1 MLYIDQPVQV
11 GFSYDSLVN
20 GTINQ
25 LLSPVNVTVEDFST
39 SGVPAENNTF
49 LVGTFPSQNPNKTAD
64 TTSDAALAIWHFIQT
79 FTQEWVFTY
88 RVRVFPSNV

>member
-11 GFSYDSLVN
+11 GFSYDALVN

-25 LLSPVNVTVEDFST
+25 LSSPVNVTVEDFSR

-49 LVGTFPSQNPNKTAD
+49 VVGTFPSQNPNTTAD
-64 TTSDAALAIWHFIQT
+64 TTSDAALAIWHFMQT
-79 FTQEWVFTY
+79 FTQEWVVT
-88 RVRVFPSNV
+88 